1 VNEENVLRM
10 LKHLLSQPAF
20 QKFLEQAAEMQQ
32 SGDLHSLV
40 IGNTDDNP
48 DLGNLMGSISID
60 AESID
65 GLDDAMEMMGDS
77 DNLVHFVT
85 LVLNMDPH
93 KLAAITGERHEPS
106 TLRESID
113 AEWPW

>member
-1 VNEENVLRM
+1 M

-20 QKFLEQAAEMQQ
+20 RKFLEQAAELQQ

-40 IGNTDDNP
+40 IGNVDDDP
-48 DLGNLMGSISID
+48 DMSSLFGSISIEED
-60 AESID
+60 SPN
-65 GLDDAMEMMGDS
+65 GLDEAMGTVDESS
-77 DNLVHFVT
+77 DLVHLVT

-93 KLAAITGERHEPS
+93 KLAAITGERREPS

-113 AEWPW
+113 AEWSW